1 MKITMLVI
9 IFVTN
14 ASQNRVSQP
23 SLFIVN
29 VATKE
34 VDARHL
40 PDGFF
45 IITIIIIIIVYIII
59 KSSLFL
65 SALWKPIVIIS

>member
-1 MKITMLVI
+1 MKMIMLVI

-45 IITIIIIIIVYIII
+45 IIIIIVIIIIIIIII
-59 KSSLFL
+59 
-65 SALWKPIVIIS
+65 ITIIMTLINDH